1 MKKLLILFS
10 LLPLLVACAVPK
22 ETSFKEDVSEKT
34 KQDEQWRYDQQ
45 RNLELQMQQSAKE
58 FQDKISEVRMSWN
71 RTNYSPPDSTGK
83 QYPVA
88 VETGTMNNKTNETVG
103 KVQDTDVQYNLI
115 EEKILSLERK
125 IDAFMQQNRNI
136 DEKTEPPWWQKALMA
151 LGIVFITWMGVKLY
165 RMIKGWK

>member
-1 MKKLLILFS
+1 MKKLLILLF

-22 ETSFKEDVSEKT
+22 ETSFKEDLSEKT

-45 RNLELQMQQSAKE
+45 RDLELYMQQSVKE
-58 FQDKISEVRMSWN
+58 FQDKISDMQMSWN

-83 QYPVA
+83 QYPTA
-88 VETGTMNNKTNETVG
+88 VETGTMNKKTNETAG
-103 KVQDTDVQYNLI
+103 KAQDTNVQYNLI

-125 IDAFMQQNRNI
+125 IDTFIQQNRNI
-136 DEKTEPPWWQKALMA
+136 DEKQSLLVAKTLMV

>member
-1 MKKLLILFS
+1 MKKLLIFLF

-22 ETSFKEDVSEKT
+22 ETSFKEDLSEKT
-34 KQDEQWRYDQQ
+34 KQDEQWKNDEQK
-45 RNLELQMQQSAKE
+45 NLELHMQQAVKE
-58 FQDKISEVRMSWN
+58 FQDKMSEMQMSWN

-83 QYPVA
+83 QYPTA
-88 VETGTMNNKTNETVG
+88 VETGTMNNKTNEMAG
-103 KVQDTDVQYNLI
+103 KAQDTNVQYNLI

-125 IDAFMQQNRNI
+125 IDTFMQQNRNI

-165 RMIKGWK
+165 MIKGWK

>member
-1 MKKLLILFS
+1 MKKLLILLF

-22 ETSFKEDVSEKT
+22 EISFKEDLSEKT

-45 RNLELQMQQSAKE
+45 RDLELYMQQSVKE
-58 FQDKISEVRMSWN
+58 FQDKISDMQMSWN

-83 QYPVA
+83 QYPTA
-88 VETGTMNNKTNETVG
+88 VETGTMNKKTNETAD
-103 KVQDTDVQYNLI
+103 KAQDTNVQYNLI

-125 IDAFMQQNRNI
+125 IDTFIQQNRNI
-136 DEKTEPPWWQKALMA
+136 DEKTEPPWWQKTLMV